1 MKFVEAA
8 GAKVSAIGV
17 GTWQFGAREW
27 GYGENYAQKTAG
39 DIVRRALEL
48 GINLFDTA
56 EAYGLG
62 RSERI
67 LGEALEQGPKG
78 SGPPAE
84 YSWRER
90 AFIAT
95 KFWPVLPT
103 GAVVSQ
109 RARASAARLRT
120 DRIDLYQVHWPNP
133 VYPVRMVL
141 SSMRGL
147 QESGLVSH
155 LGVSNYGLAGWK
167 EAEAAVGGPVL
178 SNQVSFSL
186 VNRKPLRDLVPWA
199 QKNDRIVIAYSP
211 LAQGLLGGRY
221 DEDSRPSDLRSA
233 SRLFLPESLR
243 AARPLIDSLRE
254 IARSHDARPAQV
266 ALAWLIS
273 HPNVVAIPGASSVEQ
288 LESNAAAAD
297 LTLSE
302 SERAR
307 LLETAEA
314 FVPPTPIAAAPGIL
328 RSLLDRARRG
338 R

>member
-1 MKFVEAA
+1 MKFVQAA

-27 GYGENYAQKTAG
+27 GYGEDYATKTAG

-56 EAYGLG
+56 EVYGLG

-67 LGEALEQGPKG
+67 LGETLEKHD
-78 SGPPAE
+78 
-84 YSWRER
+84 WRDR
-90 AFIAT
+90 AFLAT

-103 GAVVSQ
+103 AAVVTQ

-133 VYPVRMVL
+133 MFPTRMVL
-141 SSMRGL
+141 TAMRDAHD
-147 QESGLVSH
+147 SGLLEHV
-155 LGVSNYGLAGWK
+155 GVSNYDLTRWK
-167 EAEAAVGGPVL
+167 AAESAFGGPVL

-186 VNRKPLRDLVPWA
+186 ANRKPLQRLVPWA
-199 QKNDRIVIAYSP
+199 QENDRIVIAYSP

-221 DEDSRPSDLRSA
+221 DEQNRPSDLRSA

-254 IARSHDARPAQV
+254 IARAHDARPAQV

-297 LTLSE
+297 LALTE
-302 SERAR
+302 SDRAR
-307 LLETAEA
+307 LIETAEA
-314 FVPPTPIAAAPGIL
+314 FVPPTPLAAAPGIL
-328 RSLLDRARRG
+328 RSLVDRVRG
-338 R
+338 G

>member
-8 GAKVSAIGV
+8 GVRVSAIGV

-27 GYGENYAQKTAG
+27 GYGEKYALVTAG
-39 DIVRRALEL
+39 DIVQRALEL

-56 EAYGLG
+56 EIYGLG

-67 LGEALEQGPKG
+67 LGETLEGGPQG
-78 SGPPAE
+78 SGAPAG
-84 YSWRER
+84 YSWRDR

-103 GAVVSQ
+103 SAVVSQ

-120 DRIDLYQVHWPNP
+120 DHIDLYQVHWPNP
-133 VYPVRMVL
+133 MFPTAMVL
-141 SSMRGL
+141 RAMRDAH
-147 QESGLVSH
+147 ETGLVKH
-155 LGVSNYGLAGWK
+155 VGVSNYDLTRWK
-167 EAEAAVGGPVL
+167 AAEVAFGGPVL

-186 VNRKPLRDLVPWA
+186 VNRKPLKRLVPYA
-199 QKNDRIVIAYSP
+199 QEHDRIVIAYSP

-221 DEDSRPSDLRSA
+221 DEDNRPSDLRSA
-233 SRLFLPESLR
+233 NRLFLPESLR

-254 IARSHDARPAQV
+254 IARAHDARPAQV

-273 HPNVVAIPGASSVEQ
+273 HPHVVAIPGASSVEQ

-297 LTLSE
+297 LTLTE
-302 SERAR
+302 SDQAR
-307 LLETAEA
+307 LTETAEA
-314 FVPPTPIAAAPGIL
+314 FVPPAHIAAAPGIL
-328 RSLLDRARRG
+328 RSLVG
-338 R
+338 RVRQGR

>member
-1 MKFVEAA
+1 VKFVEAA
-8 GAKVSAIGV
+8 GARVSAIGV

-27 GYGENYAQKTAG
+27 GYGESYAQKTAG

-56 EAYGLG
+56 EVYGLG

-67 LGEALEQGPKG
+67 LGETLEHHD
-78 SGPPAE
+78 
-84 YSWRER
+84 WRDR

-103 GAVVSQ
+103 AAVVAQ

-141 SSMRGL
+141 SSMR
-147 QESGLVSH
+147 QVQKSGLVSH
-155 LGVSNYGLAGWK
+155 LGVSNYGLKGWK

-186 VNRKPLRDLVPWA
+186 ANRKPLRDLVPWA
-199 QKNDRIVIAYSP
+199 QETGRIVIAYSP

-221 DEDSRPSDLRSA
+221 DEDNRPSDLRSA

-254 IARSHDARPAQV
+254 IARAHGARPAQV

-302 SERAR
+302 SDLAR

-314 FVPPTPIAAAPGIL
+314 FVPPTPVAAAPGIL
-328 RSLLDRARRG
+328 WSLLGRARKG